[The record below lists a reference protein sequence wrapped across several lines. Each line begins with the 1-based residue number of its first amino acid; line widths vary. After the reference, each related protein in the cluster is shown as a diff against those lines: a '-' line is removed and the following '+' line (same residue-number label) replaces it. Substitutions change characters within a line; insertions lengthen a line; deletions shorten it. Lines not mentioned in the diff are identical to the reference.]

1 MRRLNQQLQTQ
12 ISEHGRASSETHY
25 NRLSTSRANRSRAA
39 RASID
44 QQYGSAYDMRDYIEK
59 HLGTSDIDRA
69 LKRINEGGIVVSFTD
84 YDEDRHFL
92 YEQRMQHIYDEIVK
106 EHQKHISRMLP
117 EKEGLTKAQSVRFYS
132 KLRFDEFMDVVKT
145 YISAE
150 LDINFEVSYRKFAIE
165 VSKKVGIPIVDSDF
179 YRYPGPKID
188 FVERVINRIHD
199 DKEKITK
206 RTSLKKGGKTEGT
219 RKTKGTRQTKGT
231 RRTKK

>member
-1 MRRLNQQLQTQ
+1 
-12 ISEHGRASSETHY
+12 
-25 NRLSTSRANRSRAA
+25 
-39 RASID
+39 
-44 QQYGSAYDMRDYIEK
+44 
-59 HLGTSDIDRA
+59 
-69 LKRINEGGIVVSFTD
+69 VSFTD

-117 EKEGLTKAQSVRFYS
+117 EKEGLTKPQSVSFYS
-132 KLRFDEFMDVVKT
+132 KLRFDDFMDVVKT

-150 LDINFEVSYRKFAIE
+150 LDIDMDFTYRKFANA
-165 VSKKVGIPIVDSDF
+165 VSKKVGIPIVNSDF

-188 FVERVINRIHD
+188 FIERVINRIH

-219 RKTKGTRQTKGT
+219 RKTRGKRQTKGT
-231 RRTKK
+231 RRAKN